1 LHFSTGQLRRVLKR
15 GCIKGMKVT
24 RISQRHYRAEGMPQV
39 EIEILVEGE
48 RYRGDAHAIA
58 LLEDGV
64 PLDEIDLVRVD
75 EVDK

>member
-1 LHFSTGQLRRVLKR
+1 
-15 GCIKGMKVT
+15 MKIN

-39 EIEILVEGE
+39 EYEILVEGE
-48 RYRGDAHAIA
+48 RFRCDPHALA

-64 PLDEIDLVRVD
+64 PLDEIDMHRVD